1 MSNIEATQVLGSP
14 LLAGATQM
22 GGDPYRT
29 QLGGTTTC
37 PICKSTTSL
46 MDPFCGDCGFMLA
59 SQSATE
65 ADAPIELPA
74 EVASPATLVDEAAGR
89 SYKLHAGVNTIGRQG
104 TDILSSEGTVS
115 RNHAKVTVSESGVL
129 VEDLGSSNGSRVGD
143 RKLAAGESA
152 PAVSGDQLRFGNWK
166 LKLEVSAAG
175 FAPVA
180 AEQTI
185 LAAEATIMEAAPVAA
200 EAEDISADYPE
211 AAEKPVAT
219 AVAALL
225 VKLEGPGEDLP
236 IPATTTTFGRKAG
249 CDVVIAD
256 PYLSGKHGVFTVA
269 DGAVTI
275 TDTGST
281 NGTSVNGTKLLA
293 NAAQSLVDGDE
304 VQLGQTRYRFEAAG
318 PATEPE
324 PLVEGEEG

>member
-59 SQSATE
+59 SQPAVE

-74 EVASPATLVDEAAGR
+74 EEVSPATLIDEAAGR
-89 SYKLHAGVNTIGRQG
+89 SYKLRAGVNTIGRQG

-115 RNHAKVTVSESGVL
+115 RNHAKITVSETGVL

-166 LKLEVSAAG
+166 LKLEVSAAAT
-175 FAPVA
+175 AP

-185 LAAEATIMEAAPVAA
+185 MAAEATIMEAAPIAA
-200 EAEDISADYPE
+200 AADPVSTDSVE
-211 AAEKPVAT
+211 PAVEPAAIP
-219 AVAALL
+219 VAALL

-236 IPATTTTFGRKAG
+236 IPATTITFGRKVG

-293 NAAQSLVDGDE
+293 NVAQSLVDGDE
-304 VQLGQTRYRFEAAG
+304 VQLGQTRYRFETA
-318 PATEPE
+318 ATEGRPE
-324 PLVEGEEG
+324 IAPLVEGDEG